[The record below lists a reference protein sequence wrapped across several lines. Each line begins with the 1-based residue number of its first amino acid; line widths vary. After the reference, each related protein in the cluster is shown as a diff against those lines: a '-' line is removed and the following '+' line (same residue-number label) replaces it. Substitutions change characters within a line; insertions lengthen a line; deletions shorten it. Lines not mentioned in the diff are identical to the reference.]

1 MKSKDRKIE
10 ELKENMYALEE
21 TLVKLKK
28 KDSVNETSI
37 VEIERIKLA
46 YAELERERKN
56 MEARYQE
63 ETQRQSDLIK

>member
-46 YAELERERKN
+46 YAEL
-56 MEARYQE
+56 
-63 ETQRQSDLIK
+63 